1 MIGRD
6 KVIICV
12 IITIVISAILFGI
25 LMAYRNY
32 TLPMPVYNINDTIN
46 MLKNDPYED
55 EDFRMFRLYLFNE
68 IFISQL
74 AVKKK
79 Y

>member
-32 TLPMPVYNINDTIN
+32 TLPMPVYNINDTIIFVKS
-46 MLKNDPYED
+46 MSKYI
-55 EDFRMFRLYLFNE
+55 LFYCIL
-68 IFISQL
+68 IFIFVWL
-74 AVKKK
+74 R
-79 Y
+79 